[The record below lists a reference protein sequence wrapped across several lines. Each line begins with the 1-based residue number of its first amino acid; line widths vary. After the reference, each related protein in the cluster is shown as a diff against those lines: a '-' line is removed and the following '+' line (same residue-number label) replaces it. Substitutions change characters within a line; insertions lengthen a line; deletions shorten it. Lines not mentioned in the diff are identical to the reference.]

1 MKKGFRLL
9 LCTALVCSVGV
20 FPACTK
26 GDRPDDDVKYR
37 ELGLIAPIDFNFCV
51 SEVLF
56 VVVAGLSS
64 FLSNTTV
71 VALFVNIVYP
81 LTPLS

>member
-1 MKKGFRLL
+1 MDRKYGLQKLVKPIWKELKHIFA
-9 LCTALVCSVGV
+9 TASWVMVEYVLS
-20 FPACTK
+20 
-26 GDRPDDDVKYR
+26 
-37 ELGLIAPIDFNFCV
+37 I